1 MDKILRYFHKLHLM
15 NGIKNLHTILLLS
28 VLFIFSCGG
37 EGQQQTKQVEQG
49 FYKVGPTEF
58 LSKYNSMENS
68 VMIDVRTE
76 NEFKAGALVKEAIL
90 IDYHGKD
97 FIQDMVVLDT
107 EAPMFVYCYSGG
119 RSSKAIYK
127 MKQLG
132 FKHIY
137 ELEGGYDRWQREQKK

>member
-1 MDKILRYFHKLHLM
+1 M
-15 NGIKNLHTILLLS
+15 NNIKNLHSILLLC

-37 EGQQQTKQVEQG
+37 EGVQQKKQAEPG

-58 LSKYNSMENS
+58 LSTYNSLENA

-76 NEFKAGALVKEAIL
+76 NEFKAGTLVKEAIL